1 MNGPQARYTIVAIG
15 ILILL
20 GAADASGQDLAPL
33 LDRLNRL
40 ERDISTLNVRI
51 SGAKAT
57 PMISAKTLGGSV
69 SNHAGTRLTARMDS
83 LEQDLRALTGAQETI
98 NHQLLL
104 LAERLDK
111 LIGDIDYRF
120 AVIEG
125 RLAAG
130 GPTSAA
136 DATSPQAPQ
145 SFGVQVSGAMT
156 KTIAP
161 APVGA
166 PAAVAVSN
174 APDAAALTGSLG
186 TVSQKVIDQVKKTR
200 GQTGVAEITPATK
213 SIEVAEAVQAVPTR
227 APSPSPSPT
236 TMPPSGTPKEQ
247 YTYAFNLLRQTNY
260 DQAQIA
266 LEQFI
271 AAHGSNA
278 LAGNARY
285 WLGETFYVRADYQKA
300 AQLFFEGFQ
309 SDPKGTKA
317 PDMLLKLGMSLVQ
330 LGKKNEACTT
340 YDKVAADFA
349 KSSSRIKTALSR
361 ERERAGC
368 AK

>member
-51 SGAKAT
+51 SGGKAT

-111 LIGDIDYRF
+111 LIGDIDYRLG
-120 AVIEG
+120 VIEG
-125 RLAAG
+125 RLGAG
-130 GPTSAA
+130 GPTSAV
-136 DATSPQAPQ
+136 DATSQQAPQ
-145 SFGVQVSGAMT
+145 SFGVQNTGAMT
-156 KTIAP
+156 KAIAP

-166 PAAVAVSN
+166 PAAAAVSN
-174 APDAAALTGSLG
+174 APDAAALPGSLG
-186 TVSQKVIDQVKKTR
+186 TVSQKVIDQVQKTR
-200 GQTGVAEITPATK
+200 GLTDVAEVTPAPK
-213 SIEVAEAVQAVPTR
+213 SIEAAEAVQAVPTP
-227 APSPSPSPT
+227 APLPSPT
-236 TMPPSGTPKEQ
+236 AMLPSGTPKEQ

-260 DQAQIA
+260 DQAKIA

-271 AAHGSNA
+271 AAHGSNP

-340 YDKVAADFA
+340 YDKVATDFA

-361 ERERAGC
+361 ERQRADC
-368 AK
+368 PQ

>member
-51 SGAKAT
+51 SGGKAT

-98 NHQLLL
+98 NHQLQL

-111 LIGDIDYRF
+111 LIGDIDYRLG
-120 AVIEG
+120 VIEG
-125 RLAAG
+125 RLGAG

-136 DATSPQAPQ
+136 EATSPQAPQ
-145 SFGVQVSGAMT
+145 SSGLQISGAMT
-156 KTIAP
+156 KAIAP

-166 PAAVAVSN
+166 PAAAAVSN
-174 APDAAALTGSLG
+174 APDAAALPGSLG
-186 TVSQKVIDQVKKTR
+186 TVSQKVIDQVQKTR
-200 GQTGVAEITPATK
+200 GQTDVAEVTPAPK
-213 SIEVAEAVQAVPTR
+213 SIEAAEAVQAVPTP
-227 APSPSPSPT
+227 APSPSPT
-236 TMPPSGTPKEQ
+236 AILPSGTPKEQ

-260 DQAQIA
+260 DQAKIA

-271 AAHGSNA
+271 AAHGSNP

-340 YDKVAADFA
+340 YDKVATDFA

-361 ERERAGC
+361 ERQRADC
-368 AK
+368 PQ

>member
-51 SGAKAT
+51 SGGKAT

-111 LIGDIDYRF
+111 FIGDIDYRLG
-120 AVIEG
+120 VIEG
-125 RLAAG
+125 RLGAG
-130 GPTSAA
+130 GPTSAV
-136 DATSPQAPQ
+136 DATSQQAPQ
-145 SFGVQVSGAMT
+145 SFGVQNTGAMT
-156 KTIAP
+156 KAIAP

-166 PAAVAVSN
+166 PAAAAVSN
-174 APDAAALTGSLG
+174 APDAAALPGSLG
-186 TVSQKVIDQVKKTR
+186 TVSQKVVDQVQKTR
-200 GQTGVAEITPATK
+200 GQTDVAEVTPAPK
-213 SIEVAEAVQAVPTR
+213 SIEAGEAVQAVLTP
-227 APSPSPSPT
+227 ASSPSPT
-236 TMPPSGTPKEQ
+236 ATLPSGTPKEQ

-260 DQAQIA
+260 DQAKIA

-271 AAHGSNA
+271 AAHGSNP

-361 ERERAGC
+361 ERQRADC
-368 AK
+368 PQ

>member
-1 MNGPQARYTIVAIG
+1 MNGSQARYTIVAIG

-51 SGAKAT
+51 SGGKAP
-57 PMISAKTLGGSV
+57 PMIAAKTVSGSV

-98 NHQLLL
+98 NHQLQL
-104 LAERLDK
+104 LAKRLDK
-111 LIGDIDYRF
+111 LIGDIDYRLG
-120 AVIEG
+120 VIEG
-125 RLAAG
+125 RLGAG

-145 SFGVQVSGAMT
+145 SSGLQISGAMT
-156 KTIAP
+156 KAIAP

-166 PAAVAVSN
+166 PAAAAVSN
-174 APDAAALTGSLG
+174 APDAAALPGSLG
-186 TVSQKVIDQVKKTR
+186 TVSQKVIDQVQKTR
-200 GQTGVAEITPATK
+200 GQTDVAEVTPAPK
-213 SIEVAEAVQAVPTR
+213 SIEAAEAVQAVPTP
-227 APSPSPSPT
+227 APSPSPT
-236 TMPPSGTPKEQ
+236 AMLPSGTPKEQ

-260 DQAQIA
+260 DQAKIA

-271 AAHGSNA
+271 AAHGSNP

-309 SDPKGTKA
+309 FDPKGTKA

-340 YDKVAADFA
+340 YDKVATDFA
-349 KSSSRIKTALSR
+349 KSSSRIKTTLSR
-361 ERERAGC
+361 ERQRADC
-368 AK
+368 PQ